1 MKNLFGFFGFLS
13 LALLL
18 AFTLPDG
25 GGLDVGDTA
34 PDFKLQNAVDDSW
47 VSLSDY
53 ENAKGYIVIFTC
65 NMCPYSKMYE
75 DRINDLH
82 KEYADQGYPVIAIN
96 PNDPDVVAGDGYAE
110 MKVRADEKK
119 FTFKYLF
126 DANQEVFPA
135 YGASRTPHVF
145 LLDQKRVVKYIGAI
159 DNNSKNAEE
168 ADEKY
173 VANAIAAMEKG
184 KDPDPS
190 FTKAIGC
197 TIKVKS

>member
-1 MKNLFGFFGFLS
+1 MKSLFGILGCLS
-13 LALLL
+13 LTILL
-18 AFTLPDG
+18 AFTLPMG
-25 GGLDVGDTA
+25 NGLEVGDTA

-75 DRINDLH
+75 DRINDLSN
-82 KEYADQGYPVIAIN
+82 EYADKGYPVIAIN
-96 PNDPDVVAGDGYAE
+96 PNDPDVVSGDGYAE
-110 MKVRADEKK
+110 MKVRADEKE
-119 FTFKYLF
+119 FSFKYLF

-135 YGASRTPHVF
+135 YGATRTPHVF
-145 LLDQKRVVKYIGAI
+145 LLDQNRVVKYIGAI
-159 DNNSKNAEE
+159 DDNAKSADDVTKN
-168 ADEKY
+168 Y
-173 VANAIAAMEKG
+173 VANAIAAMEAG
-184 KDPDPS
+184 SDPDPS

>member
-1 MKNLFGFFGFLS
+1 MKRLFGIFGIIS
-13 LALLL
+13 LALIV
-18 AFTLPDG
+18 AFTLPEG
-25 GGLDVGDTA
+25 GGLEVGDTA

-53 ENAKGYIVIFTC
+53 KDAKGYIVIFTC

-75 DRINDLH
+75 DRINDLS
-82 KEYADQGYPVIAIN
+82 KNYESKGYPLIAIN

-110 MKVRADEKK
+110 MKERAEEKK
-119 FTFKYLF
+119 FSFKYVF

-135 YGASRTPHVF
+135 YGATRTPHVF
-145 LLDQKRVVKYIGAI
+145 LLDQNRVVKYIGAI
-159 DNNSKNAEE
+159 DNNAKSPEDAT
-168 ADEKY
+168 DKY
-173 VANAIAAMEKG
+173 VADAIAAMEKG
-184 KDPDPS
+184 DDPDPS

>member
-1 MKNLFGFFGFLS
+1 MKSLIGIISIVSLS
-13 LALLL
+13 LIL
-18 AFTLPDG
+18 AFALPDG
-25 GGLDVGDTA
+25 NGLELGDTA
-34 PDFKLQNAVDDSW
+34 PDFKLQNAIDDSW

-53 ENAKGYIVIFTC
+53 KNAKGYIIIFTC

-82 KEYADQGYPVIAIN
+82 KQYADKGYPVVAIN

-110 MKVRADEKK
+110 MKVRAKEKSYS
-119 FTFKYLF
+119 FKYLF

-145 LLDQKRVVKYIGAI
+145 LLDKNLIVKYIGAV
-159 DNNSKNAEE
+159 DNNPKS
-168 ADEKY
+168 ADDVTQHY
-173 VANAIAAMEKG
+173 VANAISAMEKG
-184 KDPDPS
+184 NNPDPD